1 MCLGRHAESL
11 DGSGTLVAATTQPL
25 TDNVLGIDEDDVG
38 LMMWSVIGNRGIV
51 HVVGDADVASYMSS
65 GS

>member
-38 LMMWSVIGNRGIV
+38 LMMWSVIGNHSPLSLTLTLTLTLSIG
-51 HVVGDADVASYMSS
+51 
-65 GS
+65 